1 MNGWSG
7 EWAIEGEQTNEW
19 TTEQVKEWRNK
30 GLKEW
35 RTEGTNEGV
44 EKTSLSQFAS
54 LLWDASSRRQ
64 LFSEPL
70 HICSLYIFSVS
81 TCIMREVV
89 FTVCLMYNIF
99 STISGT
105 SGHPVFFWDQCAP
118 ETQNGNRSPECSAV
132 NLFLLLH
139 SSCWGSRYTFARH
152 LKTDENIDHG
162 SCNNDSFTRC
172 GCLSGK
178 TV

>member
-1 MNGWSG
+1 MDEVVSEGLRENKRMNERLSKWK
-7 EWAIEGEQTNEW
+7 NE
-19 TTEQVKEWRNK
+19 EIKGWRNE
-30 GLKEW
+30 GLKEPMKEW
-35 RTEGTNEGV
+35 
-44 EKTSLSQFAS
+44 KTPPWANSH
-54 LLWDASSRRQ
+54 
-64 LFSEPL
+64 LFSEMLLLDVNFSPS
-70 HICSLYIFSVS
+70 HYISVVYIFSVS

-105 SGHPVFFWDQCAP
+105 SGHPVFFWDQCAL

-139 SSCWGSRYTFARH
+139 SSCGGSRYTFARH